1 MVFCFTRVTEYD
13 ILYAIVG
20 RILPTGAAIANGG
33 MRMQEDLLSLLRSL
47 APEQMEEIGR
57 RAQVLTA
64 VENMQ
69 PVGRRA
75 LAFRLNLP
83 EREVRAIATSLRSQ
97 GLLQMDAAGMQLTG
111 KAVAVLPGAR
121 ELSRTLFGIT
131 KLEQDLETLLHIP
144 SVTVVP
150 GDADRDPQVLRN
162 VGRAAAQRVHRL
174 LQNGMTMAVGGGRT
188 MLEVAAG
195 MQPAGSMNV
204 MVVPARGGVG
214 SDVESQANVIA
225 ADIAARIG
233 GRYRVIHLPDSLDQ
247 EALDEMRRLPE
258 VEEVLGLMQQAR
270 LVVHG
275 VGRAD
280 EMAMRRGLDSETRKW
295 LSERGAVGEAFGD
308 FFNEQGE
315 TVYQMSTVSV
325 GLGRFDTPPGLVAVA
340 AGTGKAEAIIAAAR
354 HEGHD
359 SLITDEGAAGRICDL
374 LSGK

>member
-1 MVFCFTRVTEYD
+1 
-13 ILYAIVG
+13 
-20 RILPTGAAIANGG
+20 
-33 MRMQEDLLSLLRSL
+33 MQEDLLSLLRSL

-75 LAFRLNLP
+75 LAIRLNLP
-83 EREVRAIATSLRSQ
+83 EREVRAIANSLRSQ
-97 GLLQMDAAGMQLTG
+97 GLLQIDAAGMQLTG

-131 KLEQDLETLLHIP
+131 KLEQELENLLHIP

-162 VGRAAAQRVHRL
+162 VGRAAAQRIHRL
-174 LQNGMTMAVGGGRT
+174 LQNGMTMAVGGGKT
-188 MLEVAAG
+188 MMEVAAG
-195 MQPAGSMNV
+195 MQPAGPMNV

-225 ADIAARIG
+225 ADIAARLG

-258 VEEVLGLMQQAR
+258 VEEVLELMQQAR
-270 LVVHG
+270 LVIHG

-280 EMAMRRGLDSETRKW
+280 EMATRRGLDSTTRKW
-295 LSERGAVGEAFGD
+295 LSEKGAVGEVFGD

-325 GLGRFDTPPGLVAVA
+325 GLDRFDAPPGLVAVA
-340 AGTGKAEAIIAAAR
+340 AGAGKAEAIIATAR
-354 HEGHD
+354 HESHD
-359 SLITDEGAAGRICDL
+359 SLITDEGAAGRICEL
-374 LSGK
+374 LSAK